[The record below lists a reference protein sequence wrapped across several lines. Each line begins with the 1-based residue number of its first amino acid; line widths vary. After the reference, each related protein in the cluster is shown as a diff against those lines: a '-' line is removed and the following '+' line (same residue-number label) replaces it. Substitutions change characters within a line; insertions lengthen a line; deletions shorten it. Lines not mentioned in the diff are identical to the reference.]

1 MRALRGEK
9 KKTSGVTLIELLAV
23 ILIAGLL
30 AAVGVPAFNAIL
42 KGTALRNAATGL
54 TDTLAMARQL
64 AIANRYLYRV
74 EFITMQTV
82 LTAGQHRAGVKE
94 NSYRI
99 YFVDRKA
106 KDQSNPRESE
116 KVTIGKWKL
125 LPRFVFFDSKD
136 PPDEEIVF
144 TSTGQ
149 AYGSDGG
156 WPDYF
161 KIVHTESGTKGSE
174 KAMQIKV
181 VGITGT
187 ARAKPAAA
195 SP

>member
-1 MRALRGEK
+1 MRARRTK
-9 KKTSGVTLIELLAV
+9 KNEATGVTLIELLAV

-30 AAVGVPAFNAIL
+30 ASVGVPAFNAIL

-54 TDTLAMARQL
+54 TDTLSMARQL

-74 EFITMQTV
+74 EFITDKTI
-82 LTAGQHRAGVKE
+82 LTAEQRNAGVQQ

-106 KDQSNPRESE
+106 RDQNNPRESD
-116 KVTIGKWKL
+116 KITIGKWRL
-125 LPRFVFFDSKD
+125 LPRFVVFDTND
-136 PPDEEIVF
+136 PPDDEIVF

-161 KIVHTESGTKGSE
+161 KILHTESGTTGKE
-174 KAMQIKV
+174 KAMEVQV

-187 ARAKPAAA
+187 AKAKPTLAK
-195 SP
+195 